1 MSLELKVI
9 ERQVGKVIINYEEL
23 KKALELEL
31 TKYSG
36 LVFTEENI
44 AEAKSTRA
52 SLNNV
57 AKAINDRR
65 IEEKK
70 DFLKGFEEFEN
81 QTKELTEMVK
91 NVSLEIDK
99 QVKEFEE
106 QEKLKKT
113 DKIHKI
119 FDSKNYD
126 RLTLD
131 RFWNEKWLNK
141 GFRLDKIEEEID
153 LRIKEV
159 EDGIKNIETL
169 SGDDVEKYKD
179 IAGKFLLHLDLSRAI
194 DDYNQEEAHK
204 KRLEEIKARQI
215 DNAATTPKETVKP
228 TIKPDTREIEKEQEF
243 VIAFKVRGSERKLMA
258 LSTFLQ
264 MNNYEYEKI

>member
-70 DFLKGFEEFEN
+70 DFLRGFEEFEN

-215 DNAATTPKETVKP
+215 DN
-228 TIKPDTREIEKEQEF
+228 IEKEQEF
-243 VIAFKVRGSERKLMA
+243 VIAFKVRGSERKLME